1 MPGIVIALGHAA
13 VDSFGLV
20 ARYSEPG
27 NMRELRQFSLQG
39 AGSAAT
45 AAATLAVLGVKS
57 AFIGKVSDDGFGR
70 HSLRSLETLGIDVT
84 RAVVAPGY
92 VTPFAYIAVEEG
104 ATAPVIYYTRGSVPP
119 LEPTEVDLDLV
130 ETAALLL
137 VDGHQPRAQIAAAER
152 ARRANVPV
160 LLVGGTARER
170 LGDLIALADT
180 IVCGERFAT
189 EVAPRGELED
199 SLGEIHA
206 MGPKTVVITLGDV
219 GAIGFEGG
227 EVVRRAPF
235 ETRMIESTRARD
247 VFAGAFAYA
256 TMSGWTLER
265 RMQFATVAAA
275 LSCRALGRRA
285 SLPELNEILLGCGWR
300 P

>member
-1 MPGIVIALGHAA
+1 MEGTVVALGHAA

-45 AAATLAVLGVKS
+45 AAATLAVLGTKS
-57 AFIGKVSDDGFGR
+57 AFVGKVSDDGFGR
-70 HSLRSLETLGIDVT
+70 HSLRSLETLGIDVAH
-84 RAVVAPGY
+84 AVVAPGY

-104 ATAPVIYYTRGSVPP
+104 SAAPVIYYTRGNVPA
-119 LEPTEVDLDLV
+119 LEPEEVDLELV
-130 ETAALLL
+130 AKAALLL
-137 VDGHQPRAQIAAAER
+137 VDGHQARAQIAAAER
-152 ARRANVPV
+152 ARRSGIPV

-170 LGDLIALADT
+170 LGDLIALADVV
-180 IVCGERFAT
+180 VCGERFAT

-227 EVVRRAPF
+227 EIVRRAPF
-235 ETRMIESTRARD
+235 ATRMIESTRARD

-256 TMSGWTLER
+256 TMAEWTLER

-285 SLPELNEILLGCGWR
+285 ALPELNEILLGCGWR

>member
-1 MPGIVIALGHAA
+1 MPGTVVALGHAA

-20 ARYSEPG
+20 ARYTEPG

-39 AGSAAT
+39 AGCAAT
-45 AAATLAVLGVKS
+45 AAATLAVLGVKP
-57 AFIGKVSDDGFGR
+57 AFVGKVSDDGFGR
-70 HSLRSLETLGIDVT
+70 QAVRSLETLGVDV
-84 RAVVAPGY
+84 APVVVAPGY

-104 ATAPVIYYTRGSVPP
+104 PTQPVIYYTRGNVPP
-119 LEPTEVDLDLV
+119 LEPEEVDLALV
-130 ETAALLL
+130 DGAALLL

-152 ARRANVPV
+152 ARKADVPV

-199 SLGEIHA
+199 SLGEIRA

-219 GAIGFEGG
+219 GAIGLEGD

-235 ETRMIESTRARD
+235 ATRMIESTRARD
-247 VFAGAFAYA
+247 VFAGAFAYGS
-256 TMSGWTLER
+256 MSGWSLER

-285 SLPELNEILLGCGWR
+285 ALPELNETLLGCGWR

>member
-1 MPGIVIALGHAA
+1 MPGTIVALGHAA

-45 AAATLAVLGVKS
+45 AAATLAVLGSKS

-84 RAVVAPGY
+84 HAVVAPGC
-92 VTPFAYIAVEEG
+92 VTPFAYVAVEEG
-104 ATAPVIYYTRGSVPP
+104 PAAPVIYYTRGNVPP
-119 LEPTEVDLDLV
+119 LEPAEVDLDLV
-130 ETAALLL
+130 EQASLLL

-152 ARRANVPV
+152 ARRAGVPV
-160 LLVGGTARER
+160 MLVGGTARER
-170 LGDLIALADT
+170 LGDLIGLADT

-235 ETRMIESTRARD
+235 ATKMIESTRARD
-247 VFAGAFAYA
+247 VFAGGFAYA
-256 TMSGWTLER
+256 TLSAWTLER

-285 SLPELNEILLGCGWR
+285 ALPELNEILLGCGWR

>member
-1 MPGIVIALGHAA
+1 MTGTVVALGQAS

-20 ARYSEPG
+20 ARYTEPG

-45 AAATLAVLGVKS
+45 ATATLAVLGVRV
-57 AFIGKVSDDGFGR
+57 AFVGKVSDDGFGR
-70 HSLRSLETLGIDVT
+70 QAVRSLETLGVDVT
-84 RAVVAPGY
+84 HAVVAPGY

-104 ATAPVIYYTRGSVPP
+104 PEPPAIYYTRGDVPP
-119 LEPTEVDLDLV
+119 LEPEEVDLGLL
-130 ETAALLL
+130 EGAPLLL

-152 ARRANVPV
+152 ARRAGVPV
-160 LLVGGTARER
+160 LLVGGTAKER
-170 LGDLIALADT
+170 LGDLIAVADT
-180 IVCGERFAT
+180 VVCGERFAT

-199 SLGEIHA
+199 SLGEIRA

-219 GAIGFEGG
+219 GAIGLEGD
-227 EVVRRAPF
+227 EVVRREPF
-235 ETRMIESTRARD
+235 ATRMVESTRARD
-247 VFAGAFAYA
+247 VFAGAFAYGA
-256 TMSGWTLER
+256 MEGWSLDR

-285 SLPELNEILLGCGWR
+285 ALPELNEILLGCGWR